1 MANSM
6 PPVVARFGL
15 ISLPGIQPSP
25 LQAQL
30 VFQMPEQVPEGIIE
44 QEGRWGTGGGATQ
57 EQPLPSLCRKKKT
70 LRNHDE
76 TISEDTRFQI
86 YVILVRWKNVQ
97 KI

>member
-57 EQPLPSLCRKKKT
+57 EQPLPSLCRKKK
-70 LRNHDE
+70 HYE
-76 TISEDTRFQI
+76 TMMKQS
-86 YVILVRWKNVQ
+86 VRTQ
-97 KI
+97 GFRYMLS